1 MAHSEHNRPKGSGMI
16 LIAIGILIF
25 FFAPRYFKSDIVGD
39 LTVIIIGFA
48 LGGLG
53 FYIAFLKKRKT

>member
-1 MAHSEHNRPKGSGMI
+1 MAHSEHNRPKGSGII

-25 FFAPRYFKSDIVGD
+25 FFAPNYYSKD
-39 LTVIIIGFA
+39 LLGGVFAITLGFV

-53 FYIAFLKKRKT
+53 FYIAFLKKRT